1 MKRSHFSHI
10 NLQLL
15 EQNSK
20 TSEQQLD
27 KFGEFIRPDEEDVNF
42 MSDLYQMHTVS
53 DDELRQNWRVYT
65 AMNSNDDD
73 ANLRARRL
81 ENAAWRLQVM
91 RNKRSKSF
99 ENLQNIPQSETK
111 FIDSTSPIPAFQRVP
126 DAVDSIYTA
135 LNAMKN
141 KHKLGATCLND
152 ILDFAKNVTETVSGS
167 SSKVQTLLPESG
179 LELFDQPISAGEEGV
194 GKNYP

>member
-42 MSDLYQMHTVS
+42 MSDLYQMHAVS

-99 ENLQNIPQSETK
+99 ENLQNIRS
-111 FIDSTSPIPAFQRVP
+111 QRP
-126 DAVDSIYTA
+126 S
-135 LNAMKN
+135 L
-141 KHKLGATCLND
+141 
-152 ILDFAKNVTETVSGS
+152 S
-167 SSKVQTLLPESG
+167 TLL
-179 LELFDQPISAGEEGV
+179 LRFQPFSVYQTRWIPSI
-194 GKNYP
+194 PH